1 MQGLLRPRLSKTHK
15 TVNTSPRMPKMPE
28 PTIDLPTTDP
38 PQRHAFQ
45 SREDYSTPSF
55 SGLPATPA
63 LGRARFAGRQNKRRN
78 AARAFQVCA
87 LPTHAIQVRARH
99 AGPGPTKG
107 AKENWSREKP
117 PARLP
122 APEDRRARTTR
133 APNKDGSEADRH
145 EVAAA
150 SARAAL
156 PARRPPPVVGGG
168 LLLTSAAPMAAEA
181 ASCASAPAAGQP

>member
-63 LGRARFAGRQNKRRN
+63 LGRARSCGEPCSVHHTHLAGLCAVEPRCLYRRHAVCTRRKIGAFAKCERRN
-78 AARAFQVCA
+78 WRM
-87 LPTHAIQVRARH
+87 P
-99 AGPGPTKG
+99 P
-107 AKENWSREKP
+107 ENWPGDGCQRGRCSGTASSLEP
-117 PARLP
+117 LHL
-122 APEDRRARTTR
+122 RA
-133 APNKDGSEADRH
+133 S
-145 EVAAA
+145 AAA
-150 SARAAL
+150 VLSPSKRT
-156 PARRPPPVVGGG
+156 
-168 LLLTSAAPMAAEA
+168 LLW
-181 ASCASAPAAGQP
+181 QPHRWSRFI